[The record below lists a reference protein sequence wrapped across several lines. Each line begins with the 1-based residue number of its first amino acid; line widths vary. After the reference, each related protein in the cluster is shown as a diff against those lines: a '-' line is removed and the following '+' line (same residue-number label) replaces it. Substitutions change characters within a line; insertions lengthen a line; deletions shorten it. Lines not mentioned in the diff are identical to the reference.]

1 MGKIFVVDASGSMG
15 EEGKKSVI
23 RYLIQAIT
31 GIMEERYPK
40 TEYEILCWN
49 NQIIPY
55 EGKSEFE
62 GIAEAGVF
70 EDFLGKHQKDTILLI
85 GDGNYSD
92 DVKRVLKSVD
102 NKLMYLMLGCECNRS
117 RLIKLVPA
125 DNLYETVDIVTCVD
139 DFMSKT

>member
-1 MGKIFVVDASGSMG
+1 MGKIYVIDASGSMG

-49 NQIIPY
+49 NQILPY
-55 EGKSEFE
+55 EGKAEFE

-70 EDFLGKHQKDTILLI
+70 EDFLGNHQKDTILLI

-92 DVKRVLKSVD
+92 DVKRVVKSSD

-117 RLIKLVPA
+117 RLIKLFSA

>member
-1 MGKIFVVDASGSMG
+1 MGKIIITDASGSMG

-31 GIMEERYPK
+31 GIMEERYSDIK
-40 TEYEILCWN
+40 YEILCWN
-49 NQIIPY
+49 NQILPY

-62 GIAEAGVF
+62 GIAEAGVL
-70 EDFLGKHQKDTILLI
+70 EEFLGKHQKDTVLLI

-92 DVKRVLKSVD
+92 DVKRIVKSVN
-102 NKLMYLMLGCECNRS
+102 NKLTYLMLGCECNKS
-117 RLIKLVPA
+117 RLMKLFSA
-125 DNLYETVDIVTCVD
+125 DNLYETVDIVTCID